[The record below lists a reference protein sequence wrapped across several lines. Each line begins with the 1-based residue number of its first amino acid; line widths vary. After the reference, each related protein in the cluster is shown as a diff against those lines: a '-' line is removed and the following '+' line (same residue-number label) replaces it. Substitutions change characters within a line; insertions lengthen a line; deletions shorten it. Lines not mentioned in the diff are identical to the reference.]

1 MEKLI
6 DLLRKKQLTICTCES
21 FTGGLFAVN
30 LTNIPGA
37 SEVFKGGII
46 AYVNE
51 SKISLVD
58 IEPQTIATY
67 GAISNETVEAMAKNT
82 CLKFNCD
89 ICVSFSGN
97 AGPAIQEGKNAGETF
112 MCIAFHDNI
121 RVYHDQFHGD
131 RSDVRYKAVD
141 AAVLRIT
148 EMIRDFGKYSEK
160 EVGG

>member
-1 MEKLI
+1 MENLI
-6 DLLRKKQLTICTCES
+6 ELLRKKHLTLCTCES

-37 SEVFKGGII
+37 SDVFKGGIV

-51 SKISLVD
+51 SKIALVD
-58 IEPQTIATY
+58 VKPETIASF

-82 CLKFNCD
+82 RVKFDCD

-97 AGPAIQEGKNAGETF
+97 AGPAVQEDKKAGETF
-112 MCIAFHDNI
+112 MCIAFRENV

-131 RSDVRYKAVD
+131 RSDVRYKVVD
-141 AAVLRIT
+141 AAVLRIK
-148 EMIRDFGKYSEK
+148 EMIRDFGK
-160 EVGG
+160 

>member
-1 MEKLI
+1 MEALI
-6 DLLRKKQLTICTCES
+6 DLLRKKKLTICTCES

-37 SEVFKGGII
+37 SDVFKGGVI

-51 SKISLVD
+51 SKTTLAEVNP
-58 IEPQTIATY
+58 ETLEMY
-67 GAISNETVEAMAKNT
+67 GAISAETVEAMAKNT
-82 CLKFNCD
+82 RLKFNCD

-97 AGPAIQEGKNAGETF
+97 AGPAVMENKKAGETF
-112 MCIAFHDNI
+112 MCIAFEENV

-141 AAVLRIT
+141 AAVLRIK
-148 EMIRDFGKYSEK
+148 EMIRDFSH
-160 EVGG
+160 

>member
-6 DLLRKKQLTICTCES
+6 DLLRKKQLTLCTCES

-46 AYVNE
+46 AYVNQ
-51 SKISLVD
+51 SKTALADVPP
-58 IEPQTIATY
+58 ETIAAY
-67 GAISNETVEAMAKNT
+67 GAISEQTVEAMAKNT
-82 CLKFNCD
+82 RAKFDCD

-97 AGPAIQEGKNAGETF
+97 AGPALQEGKNAGETF
-112 MCIAFHDNI
+112 MCIVFQENV

-141 AAVLRIT
+141 AAVLRIK
-148 EMIRDFGKYSEK
+148 EMIRDFGK
-160 EVGG
+160 

>member
-1 MEKLI
+1 MDKLI

-37 SEVFKGGII
+37 SDVFKGGIV

-51 SKISLVD
+51 SKTALVD
-58 IEPQTIATY
+58 VPSETIESF

-82 CLKFNCD
+82 RLKFDCD

-97 AGPAIQEGKNAGETF
+97 AGPAVQEGKKAGETF

-141 AAVLRIT
+141 AAVLRIK
-148 EMIRDFGKYSEK
+148 EMIRDFGK
-160 EVGG
+160 

>member
-51 SKISLVD
+51 SKTALVD
-58 IEPQTIATY
+58 VPPETIAAY
-67 GAISNETVEAMAKNT
+67 GAISNETVAAMAQNT
-82 CLKFNCD
+82 RVKFNCD

-112 MCIAFHDNI
+112 MCIVFQENM

-141 AAVLRIT
+141 AAVLRIK
-148 EMIRDFGKYSEK
+148 EMIRDFGK
-160 EVGG
+160 

>member
-37 SEVFKGGII
+37 SDVFKGGIVV
-46 AYVNE
+46 YVNE
-51 SKISLVD
+51 SKIALADVQ
-58 IEPQTIATY
+58 PATLAFF
-67 GAISNETVEAMAKNT
+67 GAISAETVAEMAKNT
-82 CLKFNCD
+82 RLKFNCD
-89 ICVSFSGN
+89 ICVAFSGN
-97 AGPAIQEGKNAGETF
+97 AGPALQEGKNAGETF
-112 MCIAFHDNI
+112 MGIVFHENS

-141 AAVLRIT
+141 AAVLRIK
-148 EMIRDFGKYSEK
+148 EMIRDFGK
-160 EVGG
+160 

>member
-37 SEVFKGGII
+37 SDVFKGGIV

-51 SKISLVD
+51 SKIELVD
-58 IEPQTIATY
+58 VQPATIESF
-67 GAISNETVEAMAKNT
+67 GAISAETVAEMAKNT
-82 CLKFNCD
+82 RLKFNCD

-97 AGPAIQEGKNAGETF
+97 AGPALQEGKNAGETF
-112 MCIAFHDNI
+112 MGIAFQENS

-141 AAVLRIT
+141 AAVLRIK
-148 EMIRDFGKYSEK
+148 EMIRDFGK
-160 EVGG
+160 

>member
-6 DLLRKKQLTICTCES
+6 DLLRKKQLTICSCES

-30 LTNIPGA
+30 LTNTPGA
-37 SEVFKGGII
+37 SDVFKGGII

-51 SKISLVD
+51 SKVALVD
-58 IEPQTIATY
+58 VSPATIGTH
-67 GAISNETVEAMAKNT
+67 GAISAETVEAMAKNT
-82 CLKFNCD
+82 RLKFDCD

-97 AGPAIQEGKNAGETF
+97 AGPALQEGKKAGETF
-112 MCIAFHDNI
+112 MCIDFRDKV

-141 AAVLRIT
+141 AAVLRIE
-148 EMIRDFGKYSEK
+148 EMIRDFGK
-160 EVGG
+160 